1 MSKLATGLTREWV
14 RWALVGLIVLGAGL
28 RVWGITFGL
37 PYLYHP
43 DEPLGVSVAINMV
56 KTGDLNPHFFGYGS
70 LFETVA

>member
-1 MSKLATGLTREWV
+1 M
-14 RWALVGLIVLGAGL
+14 RWALVGLIVLGLVL

-70 LFETVA
+70 LFF